1 METVTLEYLLTH
13 KFKKTGLENIY
24 EGKANASLRFAP
36 NQLRQLPRSDKDK
49 MAELKIDMM
58 NIYLDKNITTAY
70 FESHTN
76 IKYNSFKKSLNRP
89 QSRIHR
95 DTLAKFVVGLGLSYE
110 EANKLFALESQ
121 PLSPEH
127 ILLDAVVVHCIQ
139 NRYDINEMF
148 DTCEQ
153 VKLNIFEIIE

>member
-1 METVTLEYLLTH
+1 M
-13 KFKKTGLENIY
+13 
-24 EGKANASLRFAP
+24 
-36 NQLRQLPRSDKDK
+36 
-49 MAELKIDMM
+49 
-58 NIYLDKNITTAY
+58 
-70 FESHTN
+70 
-76 IKYNSFKKSLNRP
+76 NRP

-110 EANKLFALESQ
+110 EANKLFALESH

-127 ILLDAVVVHCIQ
+127 VLLDAVVVLCIQ

-153 VKLNIFEIIE
+153 VKLDIFEIIE